1 MPVRRQG
8 AIKEHASQLA
18 RVKRSMQSYVL
29 AHPSI
34 RMNLKVLKAKKDAQD
49 FTYAPKH
56 THLGSQPDL
65 PSMEDA
71 AIKIFGV
78 KISEHY
84 NHVTWN
90 SSNSSESQRSADT
103 SMGLSQSLNGQGYVF
118 EGYLPKA
125 ESTFDCSHITPP
137 RQFFTVDSRPL
148 SGKRGTM
155 KQVTSIFKRYFKSVS
170 TSVVK
175 GQKVDPIICLNI
187 ICPRGSYDANIE
199 PAKDDVLFTSPSTVL
214 DSAEAFFK
222 SVYGDLRA
230 ADQPVNARRTDPD
243 VSFQDLMLAQKPERL
258 STLDFEQ
265 LTQTLLLS
273 SHPESTSIR
282 SGLESSVP
290 GANRIRESPQDEDN
304 PENDISISNP
314 WAFAKFNSKMR
325 GPKPK
330 RSWHAGHDEDVQLP
344 TPEQEQ
350 PPRHRTPDHT
360 SPINDGLLSP
370 DQSSPSPFPYPL
382 SARPKSHQNDEQV
395 SRPRN
400 DDPTQGKQV
409 IGGLDHYMKSSH
421 SQNLEKSGLR
431 LDATTELDEAE
442 SRTEHGEGFRTAAA
456 LPQGTALSNI
466 PDISELPQG
475 KRSARRQSKSL
486 HKPFTPPVNNLQDV
500 WFKTGNQSHKKQSQ
514 IRDANNTF
522 GYSTTN
528 IPALNLRDD
537 EASELAPSPSRLRS
551 SSPTHPDLALSM
563 DYETRKARATADYR
577 LAQKLQRRETLQQ
590 QKRQAAAAGPP
601 SPTSISSPRI
611 SLPHSKPS
619 PHLNRQRNAIAAL
632 NTPVPQPSALDPYDP
647 RACLIRHQQV
657 QSEGGG
663 NQSRRLRLAQLPLET
678 VKAEDALQD
687 LVLTLSIS
695 ISDLEREVQR
705 TPDAAEGNG
714 DEGSAFEMCADEDV
728 KYWQE
733 IVEGLTRRFHGQREE
748 GGHVV
753 VDVAEGIAKAMSL
766 GHI

>member
-1 MPVRRQG
+1 
-8 AIKEHASQLA
+8 
-18 RVKRSMQSYVL
+18 
-29 AHPSI
+29 
-34 RMNLKVLKAKKDAQD
+34 MNLKVLKTKKDAQD

-56 THLGSQPDL
+56 AHLGSQPDL

-84 NHVTWN
+84 NHVNWN
-90 SSNSSESQRSADT
+90 SSNSLESQRSADT
-103 SMGLSQSLNGQGYVF
+103 NINLSQSLNEQGYVF

-125 ESTFDCSHITPP
+125 ESTFDCSHIAPP
-137 RQFFTVDSRPL
+137 RQFFSIDSRPL

-155 KQVTSIFKRYFKSVS
+155 KQITSIFKKYFKSVP

-199 PAKDDVLFTSPSTVL
+199 PAKDDVLFTSPGTVL

-222 SVYGDLRA
+222 SVYGDLPI
-230 ADQPVNARRTDPD
+230 ADQPVNAKRTDPD
-243 VSFQDLMLAQKPERL
+243 VSLQDLMLAQKPERL
-258 STLDFEQ
+258 SNSDSEH
-265 LTQTLLLS
+265 LTQTSLVS
-273 SHPESTSIR
+273 PHAESTSIR

-290 GANRIRESPQDEDN
+290 GANRIRESSQDEDN

-314 WAFAKFNSKMR
+314 WAFAKLNSKMGR
-325 GPKPK
+325 TKPR
-330 RSWHAGHDEDVQLP
+330 RSVHAGHDEDIQLP

-350 PPRHRTPDHT
+350 PQRHLTPARTR
-360 SPINDGLLSP
+360 PIRDGLLSP

-382 SARPKSHQNDEQV
+382 SARPKSHENDERV

-409 IGGLDHYMKSSH
+409 IGCLDHYMKSSH
-421 SQNLEKSGLR
+421 SQNLEKTGLL
-431 LDATTELDEAE
+431 LDATTDLDEAE
-442 SRTEHGEGFRTAAA
+442 SRTEHAEGFRTAAA

-486 HKPFTPPVNNLQDV
+486 HKPFTPPVNDLQDV

-514 IRDANNTF
+514 NCGANNTT

-528 IPALNLRDD
+528 IPSLNLRDD
-537 EASELAPSPSRLRS
+537 EKLEPAPSPSRSRS

-577 LAQKLQRRETLQQ
+577 LAQKLQRREALQQ

-601 SPTSISSPRI
+601 SPTSVLSPRI

-632 NTPVPQPSALDPYDP
+632 RSLIPQPSALDPYDP
-647 RACLIRHQQV
+647 RACLIRHQQA
-657 QSEGGG
+657 QAEGPGNGG
-663 NQSRRLRLAQLPLET
+663 NRSRRPRTAQLPLET

-687 LVLTLSIS
+687 LVLALSIS

-705 TPDAAEGNG
+705 NPDAADGNG
-714 DEGSAFEMCADEDV
+714 DEGSAFEMCGDEDV
-728 KYWQE
+728 QYWQE
-733 IVEGLTRRFHGQREE
+733 IVEGLTRQFHDQK
-748 GGHVV
+748 GGSGRLD
-753 VDVAEGIAKAMSL
+753 VDVAEGIGKAMSL

>member
-1 MPVRRQG
+1 
-8 AIKEHASQLA
+8 
-18 RVKRSMQSYVL
+18 MQSYIL

-56 THLGSQPDL
+56 ALPGSQPDL

-84 NHVTWN
+84 NHVTW
-90 SSNSSESQRSADT
+90 SSSTSSGSQGSADANM
-103 SMGLSQSLNGQGYVF
+103 SLSQSLNEQGYVF

-125 ESTFDCSHITPP
+125 EFDFDCSHINPP
-137 RQFFTVDSRPL
+137 RQFFSIDSRPL

-155 KQVTSIFKRYFKSVS
+155 KQITSIFKKYFKSVS

-175 GQKVDPIICLNI
+175 GQKVEPIMCLNI

-199 PAKDDVLFTSPSTVL
+199 PAKDDVLFTSPGTVL

-222 SVYGDLRA
+222 SVYGDLKA
-230 ADQPVNARRTDPD
+230 AGRPVNAKRTDPD
-243 VSFQDLMLAQKPERL
+243 VSFQDLMLAQKPEHL
-258 STLDFEQ
+258 STSDSEQ
-265 LTQTLLLS
+265 LTQTPLLS
-273 SHPESTSIR
+273 PHAESTSIH
-282 SGLESSVP
+282 SGLESSVHGP
-290 GANRIRESPQDEDN
+290 NRIRESSQDEDN

-314 WAFAKFNSKMR
+314 WAFAKFNSKM
-325 GPKPK
+325 GGTKPG
-330 RSWHAGHDEDVQLP
+330 RSGHAGPDKDVQLP

-350 PPRHRTPDHT
+350 PQRHLTPDRT
-360 SPINDGLLSP
+360 RPISDGLLSP

-382 SARPKSHQNDEQV
+382 SARPKTHQNDEQL

-400 DDPTQGKQV
+400 DGTTQI
-409 IGGLDHYMKSSH
+409 IGGLDRYIKSPH
-421 SQNLEKSGLR
+421 SQNLEKPGLR
-431 LDATTELDEAE
+431 LDATTDHGEAE
-442 SRTEHGEGFRTAAA
+442 FYTEHASGFRTAAT

-466 PDISELPQG
+466 PDISELPQR
-475 KRSARRQSKSL
+475 KRSTRRQSKSL
-486 HKPFTPPVNNLQDV
+486 HKPFTPPVNDLQDV
-500 WFKTGNQSHKKQSQ
+500 WFQTGTQPHRKQSQ
-514 IRDANNTF
+514 ISGANNTI

-537 EASELAPSPSRLRS
+537 EASELAPSRSRSRS

-563 DYETRKARATADYR
+563 NYETRKARAAADYR
-577 LAQKLQRRETLQQ
+577 LAQKLQRREALQQ

-619 PHLNRQRNAIAAL
+619 PHINRQRNAIAAL
-632 NTPVPQPSALDPYDP
+632 NSPVLPQPSALDPFDP
-647 RACLIRHQQV
+647 RACLIRHQQA
-657 QSEGGG
+657 QAEGQG
-663 NQSRRLRLAQLPLET
+663 NGCKSSRRPRLAQLPLET

-705 TPDAAEGNG
+705 TSDAADGNG
-714 DEGSAFEMCADEDV
+714 DEGSAFEMCGDEDV
-728 KYWQE
+728 KFWQE
-733 IVEGLTRRFHGQREE
+733 IVEGLTRQFHDLRGE
-748 GGHVV
+748 GGRVD
-753 VDVAEGIAKAMSL
+753 VDVAEGIGKAMSL
-766 GHI
+766 SHI